1 MGSVSSINPG
11 LADLFQTLSNVNSPV
26 LSSPAAVSALEK
38 ASPADIAQLS
48 IEASQLEGMD
58 ALFGVSA
65 SSDPTTSNLLESV
78 DPALT
83 GSSAPASG
91 LSQGVINTPSALLA
105 STGSTAD
112 QVASYQTSVQAAEA
126 QTLLGTGP
134 TGSLS
139 DSLFDLIG

>member
-1 MGSVSSINPG
+1 MGSVASINPG

-38 ASPADIAQLS
+38 ASPTDIAQLS

-58 ALFGVSA
+58 ALFGISA
-65 SSDPTTSNLLESV
+65 SSDPNTSNLLESV
-78 DPALT
+78 DSTLT
-83 GSSAPASG
+83 GSSAPAS
-91 LSQGVINTPSALLA
+91 LA
-105 STGSTAD
+105 SSTGSTAD